1 MSRSPTKLWATG
13 PSSKLAQ
20 NKLRHLK
27 CIFAFLHNL
36 SSLVWTLQIFALQL
50 CGLGVWRL
58 SHAISQWS
66 KDAIILDTAQQ
77 LRSRYQQNLHENTGT
92 SGAAVGQNW
101 STDIFNGNKK
111 LAAMC
116 HGRFC
121 FQAPL
126 IAQGRKNGQKWRK
139 QTDGKIFNEL
149 QGSRIAPVVTVGW
162 WWPD

>member
-58 SHAISQWS
+58 SHAISRWI
-66 KDAIILDTAQQ
+66 KDAIILDTGQHSSSAQVQ
-77 LRSRYQQNLHENTGT
+77 ISAEFTWEYRHQW
-92 SGAAVGQNW
+92 AAVGQNW

-139 QTDGKIFNEL
+139 QTNGKIFNEL
-149 QGSRIAPVVTVGW
+149 QGNRIAAVVTVGW
-162 WWPD
+162 

>member
-1 MSRSPTKLWATG
+1 MHFCFF
-13 PSSKLAQ
+13 AQ
-20 NKLRHLK
+20 
-27 CIFAFLHNL
+27 FVEF
-36 SSLVWTLQIFALQL
+36 SLNIANICAAAVWSGRLETIARDISMEQGCNYSGHWTAAL
-50 CGLGVWRL
+50 
-58 SHAISQWS
+58 
-66 KDAIILDTAQQ
+66 

-126 IAQGRKNGQKWRK
+126 IAQGRKNGQKGRK

-149 QGSRIAPVVTVGW
+149 QGSRIAPAVTVGW

>member
-1 MSRSPTKLWATG
+1 MHFCFF
-13 PSSKLAQ
+13 AQ
-20 NKLRHLK
+20 
-27 CIFAFLHNL
+27 FVEF
-36 SSLVWTLQIFALQL
+36 SLNIANICAAAARGCVQL
-50 CGLGVWRL
+50 CGLGVWASGDYLTRYL
-58 SHAISQWS
+58 NGARMQLFWTLDSSPAQVQISAEFTWEYRHQW
-66 KDAIILDTAQQ
+66 
-77 LRSRYQQNLHENTGT
+77 
-92 SGAAVGQNW
+92 AAVGQNW

-126 IAQGRKNGQKWRK
+126 IAQDRKNGQKWRK
-139 QTDGKIFNEL
+139 QTNGKIFNEL